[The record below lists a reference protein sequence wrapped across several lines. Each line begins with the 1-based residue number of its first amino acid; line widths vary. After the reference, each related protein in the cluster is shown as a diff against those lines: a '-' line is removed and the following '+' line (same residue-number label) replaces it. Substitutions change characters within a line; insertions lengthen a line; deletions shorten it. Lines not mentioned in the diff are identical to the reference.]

1 MPALDSG
8 FIALWFGSI
17 ASIPAGFVLCDG
29 NNGTPDLRD
38 KFVVGAGDTYNPDD
52 TGGSVLHQHDFTGDG
67 HSHGISGG
75 PHIQPGSGKN
85 QITDIEPVT
94 GTTNNANGL
103 PPYHSLAYI
112 MKT

>member
-1 MPALDSG
+1 MTVMDSG
-8 FIALWFGSI
+8 IIALWFGSL

-38 KFVVGAGDTYNPDD
+38 KFLVGAGDTFAVND
-52 TGGSVLHQHDFTGDG
+52 TGGNVLHNHDFTGDG
-67 HSHGISGG
+67 HNHDIGGG
-75 PHIQPGSGKN
+75 PNIGPGVGFQANTS
-85 QITDIEPVT
+85 TEAVT

-112 MKT
+112 MKV